1 MKVRN
6 KNIEVMN
13 EVRKTHE
20 ESLGAY
26 SYVSP
31 RAKVV
36 QFQPEGIICGSVI
49 GIGHD
54 DFIMGQS
61 FDLE

>member
-1 MKVRN
+1 
-6 KNIEVMN
+6 MN
-13 EVRKTHE
+13 EVRKTHT
-20 ESLGAY
+20 ESLGAH

-31 RAKVV
+31 HSKVV
-36 QFQPEGIICGSVI
+36 QFQSEGMLCHSVI